1 MILLNE
7 LKIKDFISHSD
18 TNLIF
23 KDNQKLLIS
32 GISGSG
38 KSSICEAV
46 LFCLYGNG
54 RADNRNLVR
63 KGCKQAIVSLKL
75 IDGNIITIITREVT
89 SMGKN
94 SLSITQNMG
103 TNGQFVAIPR
113 TGLKDLQNWVTD
125 TFLKASEKL
134 FINSIA
140 YLQDNQNS
148 FVKAT
153 ASERKDLLLE
163 IINVKDLDA
172 FYEKARV
179 ALTTEETNSSIVLSK
194 IEGFEKNIKDFEPLA
209 LKVEEYQK
217 EIEKYSAELAVL
229 VVLEKKIEAEI
240 NDIKSI
246 ESQIKN
252 KELLESKIISNMAA
266 KTVEINKK
274 RDRITQN
281 LSIDIDTA
289 KKNVEE
295 SKVIFEEISSIEN
308 KLRLA
313 AETQSRINVYL
324 TNKPTAFDY
333 TNDIDRLI
341 KQMIPLVKDTGKC
354 PAGDQCPFT
363 IPIRGQIT
371 FLEEQIA
378 EKKQKMEEGRIAL
391 AKWSNEFVLLPKAE
405 DTSEDYKKCEELKK
419 KYRELL
425 IYESTVLRYDLSLK
439 ENEDLNI
446 QIGELNRGVMSDYLE
461 SGDIKKEIVGLR
473 IKFTAFNVVN
483 LNNEL
488 NKIKSEVGNAKIKEG
503 EAMRGHAV
511 ALQARSNLTE
521 ARGRLVELQK
531 EGNEGKGRIE
541 CLKLIKEAFGSKG
554 VKAVVVDWMIPQ
566 LEERINELLSQLS
579 DFKIRLDTQQIKAD
593 EEGIKE
599 GLWITVINDMGE
611 ELPFDS
617 FSGGEKV
624 KITIAI
630 SEALSSL
637 QNSIGWRL
645 MDENIVSL
653 DKESTESFVE
663 VLTKLQD
670 RFPQLLMISHLEE
683 IQDLFENRIIITK
696 VNGISK
702 II

>member
-1 MILLNE
+1 M
-7 LKIKDFISHSD
+7 
-18 TNLIF
+18 
-23 KDNQKLLIS
+23 
-32 GISGSG
+32 
-38 KSSICEAV
+38 
-46 LFCLYGNG
+46 
-54 RADNRNLVR
+54 
-63 KGCKQAIVSLKL
+63 
-75 IDGNIITIITREVT
+75 
-89 SMGKN
+89 
-94 SLSITQNMG
+94 
-103 TNGQFVAIPR
+103 
-113 TGLKDLQNWVTD
+113 
-125 TFLKASEKL
+125 
-134 FINSIA
+134 
-140 YLQDNQNS
+140 
-148 FVKAT
+148 
-153 ASERKDLLLE
+153 
-163 IINVKDLDA
+163 
-172 FYEKARV
+172 
-179 ALTTEETNSSIVLSK
+179 
-194 IEGFEKNIKDFEPLA
+194 
-209 LKVEEYQK
+209 
-217 EIEKYSAELAVL
+217 
-229 VVLEKKIEAEI
+229 
-240 NDIKSI
+240 
-246 ESQIKN
+246 
-252 KELLESKIISNMAA
+252 
-266 KTVEINKK
+266 
-274 RDRITQN
+274 
-281 LSIDIDTA
+281 
-289 KKNVEE
+289 
-295 SKVIFEEISSIEN
+295 
-308 KLRLA
+308 
-313 AETQSRINVYL
+313 
-324 TNKPTAFDY
+324 
-333 TNDIDRLI
+333 
-341 KQMIPLVKDTGKC
+341 
-354 PAGDQCPFT
+354 
-363 IPIRGQIT
+363 
-371 FLEEQIA
+371 
-378 EKKQKMEEGRIAL
+378 
-391 AKWSNEFVLLPKAE
+391 
-405 DTSEDYKKCEELKK
+405 
-419 KYRELL
+419 
-425 IYESTVLRYDLSLK
+425 
-439 ENEDLNI
+439 
-446 QIGELNRGVMSDYLE
+446 
-461 SGDIKKEIVGLR
+461 R